1 MKVGNHSVY
10 SAFLQSLE
18 GVLFGFSILFKR
30 DVITFLIS
38 LGSVL
43 MSLPA
48 KSSISK
54 VPGVVFSVLV
64 EVKSA

>member
-10 SAFLQSLE
+10 SAFLQSFQ
-18 GVLFGFSILFKR
+18 GVLFSFSILFKR

-48 KSSISK
+48 NSSISK

-64 EVKSA
+64 EVKSE

>member
-10 SAFLQSLE
+10 SAFLHSFK
-18 GVLFGFSILFKR
+18 GVLFSFSILFKR

-38 LGSVL
+38 LGSLL

>member
-1 MKVGNHSVY
+1 MKVGNRSVY
-10 SAFLQSLE
+10 SAFLQTFS
-18 GVLFGFSILFKR
+18 GVLFSFSILFKR

-54 VPGVVFSVLV
+54 VPGVVFSFLV
-64 EVKSA
+64 QVKSA